1 MKNRTTPLLDTNP
14 ARLWAVDLGP
24 AGVYPFRFP
33 SYALAA
39 RLGKFVATANAGITD
54 GPGTVAHSMALAP
67 IMAAVVAA
75 CWWHPERDL
84 STPWPV
90 RRVDPRSPPAPV
102 LDPSTLTDAEL
113 TAYGLAVAD
122 ELQDAGWNPLVVLR
136 VGTAALTEIN
146 QRNGIAKM
154 AADLAGFTPPQA
166 EGSIS

>member
-1 MKNRTTPLLDTNP
+1 MKNRTTPLLDTN
-14 ARLWAVDLGP
+14 ASRLWAVDLGP

-33 SYALAA
+33 SYALAS
-39 RLGKFVATANAGITD
+39 RLGRFVASSAQTIDAE
-54 GPGTVAHSMALAP
+54 PGTVGHSIRLAP
-67 IMAAVVAA
+67 VVAALIGA

-84 STPWPV
+84 STPWPT
-90 RRVDPRSPPAPV
+90 RRTDTRSPPAPV

-113 TAYGLAVAD
+113 AAYGLAVAD

-136 VGTAALTEIN
+136 VGTAALTEITA
-146 QRNGIAKM
+146 RNGLARM